1 MTGCGSTSFHRFT
14 IYLSQITTT
23 ATSAII
29 FLNQ

>member
-1 MTGCGSTSFHRFT
+1 MIGCGSKSFHKCT
-14 IYLSQITTT
+14 VSLYQITTT